1 MGRMADPTILGI
13 SVTDLVGFLIV
24 VLATVLLA
32 KGTNM
37 LSRRILDERISRA
50 QSKAMARLF
59 QYIVLATGL
68 YLGFWEILGLDM
80 AALIAS
86 LGILGIGVA
95 LASQQVLMNAFSGI
109 LMSIIKPVKMDEWI
123 EVSGLP
129 VTGIG
134 RVKDINLMN
143 TVLKDLD
150 GRILYVPNSVMV
162 NNKVI
167 NYSRAGIVAVRI
179 PVWLRSLND
188 FERIKSIV
196 LDEADKDPL
205 ILPHVGEEEKKKV
218 NKTFELR
225 SVKKYLE
232 KRMDMSHFDPS
243 IIIKD
248 IQGEKVKVDIKI
260 WIRDVSKRDEIVTG
274 YLDSLRQRF
283 AKEGIEFGD
292 D

>member
-1 MGRMADPTILGI
+1 MADPTFLGL
-13 SVTDLVGFLIV
+13 SVTGLVGFILV
-24 VLATVLLA
+24 VLATIMLA
-32 KGTNM
+32 KLTNM
-37 LSRRILDERISRA
+37 LTRRLLDERISRT
-50 QSKAMARLF
+50 QSKALARLL
-59 QYIVLATGL
+59 QYVVLAFGL
-68 YLGFWEILGLDM
+68 YLGFWEVLGLDM
-80 AALIAS
+80 AALLAS

-109 LMSIIKPVKMDEWI
+109 LISVIKPIKIDEWI

-129 VTGIG
+129 ITGIG

-179 PVWLRSLND
+179 PVWLRSLKD
-188 FERIKSIV
+188 FDRIKNIV
-196 LDEADKDPL
+196 LDVADKDPL
-205 ILPHVGEEEKKKV
+205 ILPHVGEEEKDRV
-218 NKTFELR
+218 NNTFELR

-232 KRMDMSHFDPS
+232 KKADMSHFAPS
-243 IIIKD
+243 IIVKD

-260 WIRDVSKRDEIVTG
+260 WIRDIARRDEIVTG
-274 YLDSLRQRF
+274 YLDALRIRF
-283 AKEGIEFGD
+283 GKEGIEFGD

>member
-1 MGRMADPTILGI
+1 MADPTILGL
-13 SVTDLVGFLIV
+13 SVTDLVGFMIV

-37 LSRRILDERISRA
+37 LTRRILDERISRT
-50 QSKAMARLF
+50 QSKAAARLL
-59 QYIVLATGL
+59 QYAVLAMGL
-68 YLGFWEILGLDM
+68 YLGFWEVLGLDM
-80 AALIAS
+80 AALLAS
-86 LGILGIGVA
+86 LGILGLGVA

-109 LMSIIKPVKMDEWI
+109 LLSVIKPVKMDEWI

-167 NYSRAGIVAVRI
+167 NYSRAGIVAIRI
-179 PVWLRSLND
+179 PVWLRSLKD
-188 FERIKSIV
+188 FERIKNIV
-196 LDEADKDPL
+196 LDVADKDPL

-225 SVKKYLE
+225 SVKRYLE
-232 KRMDMSHFDPS
+232 KKVDVSHFAPS

-260 WIRDVSKRDEIVTG
+260 WIRDISKRDEIVTN
-274 YLDSLRQRF
+274 YLNSLRLRF
-283 AKEGIEFGD
+283 TEEAIEFGD

>member
-1 MGRMADPTILGI
+1 MADPTILGL
-13 SVTDLVGFLIV
+13 SVTDLVGFIIV
-24 VLATVLLA
+24 VLATVILA

-37 LSRRILDERISRA
+37 LSRRLLDDRISRTH
-50 QSKAMARLF
+50 SKALARMF
-59 QYIVLATGL
+59 QYVVLAAGL

-80 AALIAS
+80 AALLAS

-109 LMSIIKPVKMDEWI
+109 LISIIKPVKMDEWI
-123 EVSGLP
+123 EVAGLP
-129 VTGIG
+129 ATGIG

-167 NYSRAGIVAVRI
+167 NYSRAGIVAIRI
-179 PVWLRSLND
+179 PMWLRSLRD

-196 LDEADKDPL
+196 LDVADKDPL
-205 ILPHVGEEEKKKV
+205 ILPHVGEEERKNV
-218 NKTFELR
+218 NRTFELK
-225 SVKKYLE
+225 SVSRYLE
-232 KRMDMSHFDPS
+232 KKVDISQFAPS

-248 IQGEKVKVDIKI
+248 IQREKVKVDIKI
-260 WIRDVSKRDEIVTG
+260 WIRDISRKDEIVTG
-274 YLDSLRQRF
+274 YLDSLRLRF

>member
-1 MGRMADPTILGI
+1 MADPTFLGL
-13 SVTDLVGFLIV
+13 SVTDLVGFIFV
-24 VLATVLLA
+24 VLATILMA
-32 KGTNM
+32 KVANM
-37 LSRRILDERISRA
+37 LTRRLLDEHISRI
-50 QSKAMARLF
+50 QSKAMAKLF
-59 QYIVLATGL
+59 QYIVLAFGL
-68 YLGFWEILGLDM
+68 YLGFWEVLGLDM
-80 AALIAS
+80 AALLAS

-109 LMSIIKPVKMDEWI
+109 LISVIKPIKIDEWV

-129 VTGIG
+129 ITGIG

-188 FERIKSIV
+188 FERIKNIV
-196 LDEADKDPL
+196 LDVADKDSM

-232 KRMDMSHFDPS
+232 KRTDMSHFDPS

-260 WIRDVSKRDEIVTG
+260 WIRDVSKRDVIVTD
-274 YLDSLRQRF
+274 YLDALRLRF

>member
-1 MGRMADPTILGI
+1 MADPTFLGL
-13 SVTDLVGFLIV
+13 SVTDLVGFIMV
-24 VLATVLLA
+24 VLATVILA

-37 LSRRILDERISRA
+37 LSRRFLDERISRA
-50 QSKAMARLF
+50 QSKAVARLV
-59 QYIVLATGL
+59 QYIVLAIGL
-68 YLGFWEILGLDM
+68 YLGFWEVLGLDV
-80 AALIAS
+80 AALLAS

-109 LMSIIKPVKMDEWI
+109 LLSIIKPVKMDEWI

-167 NYSRAGIVAVRI
+167 NYSRAGIVAIRI
-179 PVWLRSLND
+179 PVWLRSLKD
-188 FERIKSIV
+188 FERIKDIV
-196 LDEADKDPL
+196 LDVADKDPL
-205 ILPHVGEEEKKKV
+205 ILPHVGEEERKKV
-218 NKTFELR
+218 TKTFELK
-225 SVKKYLE
+225 SVSRYLE
-232 KRMDMSHFDPS
+232 KKVDISHFSPS

-248 IQGEKVKVDIKI
+248 IQREKVKVDIKI
-260 WIRDVSKRDEIVTG
+260 WIRDISKRDEIVTG
-274 YLDSLRQRF
+274 YMDSLRLRF

>member
-1 MGRMADPTILGI
+1 MADPTILGL
-13 SVTDLVGFLIV
+13 SVTDLVGFIMV
-24 VLATVLLA
+24 VLATVVLA
-32 KGTNM
+32 KGTSM
-37 LSRRILDERISRA
+37 LTRRLLDDRVSRA

-68 YLGFWEILGLDM
+68 YLGFWEVLGLDM
-80 AALIAS
+80 AALLAS
-86 LGILGIGVA
+86 LGILGIGIA

-109 LMSIIKPVKMDEWI
+109 LLSIIKPVKMDEWI

-167 NYSRAGIVAVRI
+167 NYSRAGIVAIRI
-179 PVWLRSLND
+179 PVWLQSLKD
-188 FERIKSIV
+188 FERIKDIV
-196 LDEADKDPL
+196 LDVADKDPL
-205 ILPHVGEEEKKKV
+205 ILPHVGEEERKKV
-218 NKTFELR
+218 NKTFELK
-225 SVKKYLE
+225 SVSRYLE
-232 KRMDMSHFDPS
+232 KKVDISHFSPS

-248 IQGEKVKVDIKI
+248 IQREKVKVDIKI
-260 WIRDVSKRDEIVTG
+260 WIRDISRRDEIVTG

>member
-1 MGRMADPTILGI
+1 MADPTLLGL
-13 SVTDLVGFLIV
+13 SVTDLVGFIIV
-24 VLATVLLA
+24 VLATVMLA
-32 KGTNM
+32 KGTSILM
-37 LSRRILDERISRA
+37 RRLLDERISRV

-59 QYIVLATGL
+59 QYLVLAAGL
-68 YLGFWEILGLDM
+68 YLGFWEVLGLDM
-80 AALIAS
+80 AALLAS

-109 LMSIIKPVKMDEWI
+109 LLSVIKPVKIDEWI

-167 NYSRAGIVAVRI
+167 NYSRAGVVAIRI
-179 PVWLRSLND
+179 PIWLRSLKD
-188 FERIKSIV
+188 YERIKDLV
-196 LDEADKDPL
+196 LDVADKDPL
-205 ILPHVGEEEKKKV
+205 ILPHVGADEQSKV
-218 NKTFELR
+218 NKTFELS
-225 SVKKYLE
+225 SVRRYLE
-232 KRMDMSHFDPS
+232 KKVDISHFAPS
-243 IIIKD
+243 ILIKD
-248 IQGEKVKVDIKI
+248 IQREKVKVEIKI

-274 YLDSLRQRF
+274 YLDALRVRF
-283 AKEGIEFGD
+283 AGEGIEFGD

>member
-1 MGRMADPTILGI
+1 MADPTFLGL
-13 SVTDLVGFLIV
+13 SVTGLVGFIIV
-24 VLATVLLA
+24 ALATVLLA
-32 KGTNM
+32 KATNM
-37 LSRRILDERISRA
+37 LSRRILDGRISRA
-50 QSKAMARLF
+50 QSKALARLF

-80 AALIAS
+80 AALFAS
-86 LGILGIGVA
+86 LGILGIGIA

-109 LMSIIKPVKMDEWI
+109 LLSIIKPVKMDEWI

-167 NYSRAGIVAVRI
+167 NYSRAGIVAIRI
-179 PVWLRSLND
+179 PVWLSSLKD
-188 FERIKSIV
+188 FEMVKNIV
-196 LDEADKDPL
+196 LDVADKDPL
-205 ILPHVGEEEKKKV
+205 ILPNVGEEERRKV
-218 NKTFELR
+218 IKAFELK
-225 SVKKYLE
+225 SVSRYLE
-232 KRMDMSHFDPS
+232 KKVDITHFDP
-243 IIIKD
+243 IILIKD
-248 IQGEKVKVDIKI
+248 IQGEKVKVEIKI
-260 WIRDVSKRDEIVTG
+260 WIRDISKRDEIVTG
-274 YLDSLRQRF
+274 YLDALRLRF
-283 AKEGIEFGD
+283 ARESIEFGD

>member
-1 MGRMADPTILGI
+1 MADPTFLGL
-13 SVTDLVGFLIV
+13 SVTDLVGFIFV
-24 VLATVLLA
+24 VLATILMA
-32 KGTNM
+32 KVANM
-37 LSRRILDERISRA
+37 LTRRLLDEHISRI
-50 QSKAMARLF
+50 QSKAIAKLF
-59 QYIVLATGL
+59 QYIVLAFGL
-68 YLGFWEILGLDM
+68 YLGFWEVLGLDM
-80 AALIAS
+80 AALLAS

-109 LMSIIKPVKMDEWI
+109 LISVIKPIKIDEWV

-129 VTGIG
+129 ITGIG

-188 FERIKSIV
+188 FERIKNIV
-196 LDEADKDPL
+196 LDVADKDSM

-232 KRMDMSHFDPS
+232 KRTDMSHFDPS

-260 WIRDVSKRDEIVTG
+260 WIRDVSKRDVIVTD
-274 YLDSLRQRF
+274 YLDALRLRF

>member
-1 MGRMADPTILGI
+1 MADPTILGI
-13 SVTDLVGFLIV
+13 SVTDLVGFIMV

-37 LSRRILDERISRA
+37 LTRRLLDQRVSRT
-50 QSKAMARLF
+50 QSKAVAKLF
-59 QYIVLATGL
+59 QYIVLAAGL
-68 YLGFWEILGLDM
+68 YLGFWEVLGLDM
-80 AALIAS
+80 AALLAS
-86 LGILGIGVA
+86 LGILGLGVA

-109 LMSIIKPVKMDEWI
+109 LLSVIKPIKMDEWI

-167 NYSRAGIVAVRI
+167 NYSRAGIVAIRI
-179 PVWLRSLND
+179 PVWLRSLKD
-188 FERIKSIV
+188 FDGIKSIV
-196 LDEADKDPL
+196 LDVADKDPL
-205 ILPHVGEEEKKKV
+205 ILPNVGEEERRKV

-225 SVKKYLE
+225 SVSRYLE
-232 KRMDMSHFDPS
+232 KKVDMSHFAPS
-243 IIIKD
+243 ILIKD
-248 IQGEKVKVDIKI
+248 IQSEKVKVEIKI
-260 WIRDVSKRDEIVTG
+260 WIRDISKRDEIVTG
-274 YLDSLRQRF
+274 YLDALRIRF
-283 AKEGIEFGD
+283 GKEAIEFGD

>member
-1 MGRMADPTILGI
+1 MADPTFLGL
-13 SVTDLVGFLIV
+13 SVTDLVGFIFV
-24 VLATVLLA
+24 VLATILMA
-32 KGTNM
+32 KVANM
-37 LSRRILDERISRA
+37 LTRRSLDEHISRI
-50 QSKAMARLF
+50 QSKAIAKLF
-59 QYIVLATGL
+59 QYIVLAFGL
-68 YLGFWEILGLDM
+68 YLGFWEVLGLDM
-80 AALIAS
+80 AALLAS

-109 LMSIIKPVKMDEWI
+109 LISVIKPIKIDEWV

-129 VTGIG
+129 ITGIG

-188 FERIKSIV
+188 FERIKNIV
-196 LDEADKDPL
+196 LDVADKDSM

-232 KRMDMSHFDPS
+232 KRADMSHFDPS

-260 WIRDVSKRDEIVTG
+260 WIRDVSKRDVIVTD
-274 YLDSLRQRF
+274 YLDALRLRF